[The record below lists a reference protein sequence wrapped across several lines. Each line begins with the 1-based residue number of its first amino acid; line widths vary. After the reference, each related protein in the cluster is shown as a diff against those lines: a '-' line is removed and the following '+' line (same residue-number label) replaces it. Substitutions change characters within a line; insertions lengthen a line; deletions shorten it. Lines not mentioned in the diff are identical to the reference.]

1 MMKLYIIALFAVV
14 ALGSPQGYPSFGGQ
28 LWENP
33 TQQICAQ
40 SGYLGTL
47 YKATS
52 SNVVRRPRIVAT
64 VTAVIFP
71 LEMVLSVVE
80 M

>member
-40 SGYLGTL
+40 SGVSDAKLHIW
-47 YKATS
+47 
-52 SNVVRRPRIVAT
+52 NER
-64 VTAVIFP
+64 
-71 LEMVLSVVE
+71 
-80 M
+80 